1 MSSTVATTG
10 DPVVRMHRSVAQSA
24 REAMVGLPVV
34 VSVGMRPGHAQILE
48 GALGET
54 RRTLMELAH
63 VGDVGAA
70 GASGLADQDVENAG
84 KFDGWDGP
92 EIQRKGEWHGETR
105 VV

>member
-1 MSSTVATTG
+1 MSEVVATSG
-10 DPVVRMHRSVAQSA
+10 DPIVQTHRAVAQSA
-24 REAMVGLPVV
+24 RSAASGLPVV
-34 VSVGMRPGHAQILE
+34 ESAGMRAGHAGILE
-48 GALGET
+48 AALSET
-54 RRTLMELAH
+54 GRVLEELAH

-92 EIQRKGEWHGETR
+92 ELQVKGAWHGPTR